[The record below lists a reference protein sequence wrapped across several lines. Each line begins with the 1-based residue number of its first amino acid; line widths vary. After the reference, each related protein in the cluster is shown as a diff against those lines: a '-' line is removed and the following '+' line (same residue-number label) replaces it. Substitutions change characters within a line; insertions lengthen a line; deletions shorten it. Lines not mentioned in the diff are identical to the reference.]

1 MKKRFSM
8 RNRLL
13 IIFGLLVAF
22 ATIIEGL
29 LAIRTARKAV
39 IEKIETHLT
48 DKATDTAAV
57 IDGKVAFSGG
67 MNLADEYI
75 NQKILRGNFTFY
87 RQTRYSRS
95 NYL

>member
-8 RNRLL
+8 RNKLL
-13 IIFGLLVAF
+13 IIFGLLVAL

-48 DKATDTAAV
+48 DKATDTAEI
-57 IDGKVAFSGG
+57 IDGRITAFWQFLEGV
-67 MNLADEYI
+67 
-75 NQKILRGNFTFY
+75 
-87 RQTRYSRS
+87 SRMPAMRDRS
-95 NYL
+95 VSFS